1 MEVPISLG
9 SSAPGFSGCLGSPGP
24 LGFLGLIRIINQ
36 CYLSL
41 KASDH
46 VVMTMTFRHEI
57 I

>member
-9 SSAPGFSGCLGSPGP
+9 NSAPGFSGCLGSPGP

-46 VVMTMTFRHEI
+46 VVMTMTVCFQT
-57 I
+57 